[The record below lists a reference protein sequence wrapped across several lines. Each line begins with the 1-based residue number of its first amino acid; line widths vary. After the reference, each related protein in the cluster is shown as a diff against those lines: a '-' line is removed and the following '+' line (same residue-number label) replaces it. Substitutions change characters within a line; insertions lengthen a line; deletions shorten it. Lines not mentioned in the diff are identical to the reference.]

1 MYKRAFRSNEEL
13 IQIGSI
19 AAERLVDETSDRTL
33 TATSHHDAPKRRTV
47 PNNYFVGCVRSTRK
61 EDIVQRVLPSS
72 RCDWLAAVKETA

>member
-33 TATSHHDAPKRRTV
+33 TATSYHDAPKRRTV
-47 PNNYFVGCVRSTRK
+47 PKNYFVGCVRSTR
-61 EDIVQRVLPSS
+61 ELDIVQLVLHSS
-72 RCDWLAAVKETA
+72 RCDWLAAVKVTA